1 MLQLPE
7 DYDTIVDEQE
17 QKCIMDRIE
26 SSNKLQTYQY
36 LAQSTTSILK
46 AVEQVRRDQTRV
58 ETMAFA
64 DNTWDGDTVL
74 FRQRLILIARY
85 VTPFFSLV
93 PPMPLP
99 SSFRC
104 LTSTSDWT

>member
-26 SSNKLQTYQY
+26 NSNKLQTYQY

-46 AVEQVRRDQTRV
+46 D
-58 ETMAFA
+58 
-64 DNTWDGDTVL
+64 DG
-74 FRQRLILIARY
+74 F
-85 VTPFFSLV
+85 
-93 PPMPLP
+93 
-99 SSFRC
+99 C
-104 LTSTSDWT
+104 G